1 MSLRTPLICTISPS
15 EPSFIIKI
23 FDITYLNLVNQFST
37 EMTSKSKKILSEISA
52 GELLDKISILE
63 IKLDKIEDKNSQK
76 EITKEYNILK
86 DALNSN
92 IDLND
97 KVQNLLKELK
107 KINLNLWVIEDKLRI
122 CEKNK
127 DFDKNF
133 IELARGVYLNN
144 DKRSKIKLEINKILG
159 SNIREIKQYVDY

>member
-1 MSLRTPLICTISPS
+1 M
-15 EPSFIIKI
+15 
-23 FDITYLNLVNQFST
+23 VN
-37 EMTSKSKKILSEISA
+37 KSKKILTEISA
-52 GELLDKISILE
+52 GELFDKMSILE
-63 IKLDKIEDKNSQK
+63 IKLGKIEDKNSQK
-76 EITKEYNILK
+76 EIAKEYNILK
-86 DALNSN
+86 DTLNLN